1 MVEKRTHSNFETH
14 RAGRDAVAGELSSRG
29 YRVELAPRKRPAVDL
44 LCRSSGGVEFSVK
57 VKCLTSKTS
66 WLFGKSVREPRDRLF
81 FVLVLLPASPLDPT
95 EYYILSHSQLLDA
108 LDEQDRANKE
118 AGDERGEPLADFP
131 TSVYYKVVKKLTER
145 FGRLDGWDKLP
156 Q

>member
-29 YRVELAPRKRPAVDL
+29 YRVELAPGKSPAVDL
-44 LCRSSGGVEFSVK
+44 LCRSPGGIEFCVK
-57 VKCLTSKTS
+57 VSCLTKRKS
-66 WLFGKSVREPRDRLF
+66 WFLGNSARELRDKLF
-81 FVLVLLPASPLDPT
+81 FVLVLLPASPLERA
-95 EYYILSHSQLLDA
+95 EYYILSHPQILDT